1 MSGNGALRTRGAG
14 ISMTK
19 EEIDLFLSTERTCR
33 VATIGGDGSPHF
45 APLWFVWDGAFLWL
59 NSLVRSRR
67 WTDLQKDPRIAIVVD
82 GGEQFTDLRGVEV
95 RGTAMSVGDVPRG
108 SRPEVV
114 ARTVEDELLRGVEL
128 SFARKYAGRDEFTA
142 DGRHAWLRITPQNVR
157 SWDFGKIRRSH

>member
-33 VATIGGDGSPHF
+33 VATIGGDGSPHV

-67 WTDLQKDPRIAIVVD
+67 WTDLQKDPRIAVVVD

-95 RGTAMSVGDVPRG
+95 CGTAVSVGDVPHR
-108 SRPEVV
+108 RPR
-114 ARTVEDELLRGVEL
+114 RTEL
-128 SFARKYAGRDEFTA
+128 
-142 DGRHAWLRITPQNVR
+142 P
-157 SWDFGKIRRSH
+157 

>member
-1 MSGNGALRTRGAG
+1 MTGNGTLRTRGAG

-33 VATIGGDGSPHF
+33 VATIGGDGSPHV

-67 WTDLQKDPRIAIVVD
+67 WTDLQKDPRIAVVVD

-95 RGTAMSVGDVPRG
+95 RGTAVSVGDVPRG
-108 SRPEVV
+108 SHPEVV
-114 ARTVEDELLRGVEL
+114 TRTVEDELLRGVEL

-142 DGRHAWLRITPQNVR
+142 DGRHAWLRVTPRSVR
-157 SWDFGKIRRSH
+157 SWDFGKIRGSR